1 MIYRSIISYAKIA
14 VFLHAFPFVP
24 HSNEVRYT
32 NEVHYG
38 NEVLPDFPAQKLKKR
53 CLRSAGKI
61 FIRNTDVFYACAFAS
76 T

>member
-1 MIYRSIISYAKIA
+1 MIYRSIISYAKNA
-14 VFLHAFPFVP
+14 VFLHAFPFGP
-24 HSNEVRYT
+24 YC

-38 NEVLPDFPAQKLKKR
+38 NDVLPDFPAQKLKKR